1 MLKCKSRKGEFGCLN
16 MIGCG
21 ALVVLKKVLH
31 PMSKYVPLCNLFK
44 MCVQHFN

>member
-1 MLKCKSRKGEFGCLN
+1 VFKYKSRKGAFGCLD
-16 MIGCG
+16 MLGCG

-31 PMSKYVPLCNLFK
+31 PMSKYVPLGNLFK